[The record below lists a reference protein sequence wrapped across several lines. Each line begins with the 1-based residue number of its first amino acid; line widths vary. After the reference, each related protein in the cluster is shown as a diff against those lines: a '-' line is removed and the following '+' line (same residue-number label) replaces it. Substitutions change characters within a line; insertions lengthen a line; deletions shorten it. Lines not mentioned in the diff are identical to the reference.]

1 MKRLLQEPSK
11 SLFRFYTARGKKE
24 VKALKTGTKALVILT
39 ILLGA
44 LATSVIAL
52 PTFADPIRDRDQL
65 QDQDQLRDRDKLQT
79 CETSLMERGRIQNR
93 TRLQTCEGNGD
104 GNCTR
109 TYNCACN
116 CAGGSN
122 QGTGMQE
129 CFQWQFGTAS
139 QGEGAAMHRYGSCGS
154 MNKGK

>member
-1 MKRLLQEPSK
+1 M
-11 SLFRFYTARGKKE
+11 
-24 VKALKTGTKALVILT
+24 KALKTGTKALIILT
-39 ILLGA
+39 ILIGA

-52 PTFADPIRDRDQL
+52 PTFADPIRERDQL
-65 QDQDQLRDRDKLQT
+65 QDQLRD
-79 CETSLMERGRIQNR
+79 QN
-93 TRLQTCEGNGD
+93 RLQTCEGNGD

-109 TYNCACN
+109 AYN

-129 CFQWQFGTAS
+129 RFQWQFGSSS
-139 QGEGAAMHRYGSCGS
+139 QGEGAAMYRYDSCGS

>member
-24 VKALKTGTKALVILT
+24 VKALKTGTKALIILT
-39 ILLGA
+39 ILVGA

-52 PTFADPIRDRDQL
+52 PTFADPISDRDQL
-65 QDQDQLRDRDKLQT
+65 QDQLRDRD
-79 CETSLMERGRIQNR
+79 
-93 TRLQTCEGNGD
+93 RLQTCDGNGN

-122 QGTGMQE
+122 QGAGMQE
-129 CFQWQFGTAS
+129 RFQWQFGTAS
-139 QGEGAAMHRYGSCGS
+139 QGEGAAMYRYDSCGS